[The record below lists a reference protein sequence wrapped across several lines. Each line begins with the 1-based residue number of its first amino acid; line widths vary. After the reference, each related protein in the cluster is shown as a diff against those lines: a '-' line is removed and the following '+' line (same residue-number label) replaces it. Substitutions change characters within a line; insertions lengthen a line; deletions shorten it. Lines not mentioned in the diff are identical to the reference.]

1 MGHTLL
7 QAPHSM
13 QSDVRSG
20 KTAAKRLN
28 TDRHAPRGQ
37 ITLQKNRRCPM
48 TKMISVKSIASRTER
63 VTTSV
68 VPLIIAQGIAD
79 SIVATGQSRQKYSGK
94 FGLRK

>member
-1 MGHTLL
+1 
-7 QAPHSM
+7 
-13 QSDVRSG
+13 
-20 KTAAKRLN
+20 
-28 TDRHAPRGQ
+28 
-37 ITLQKNRRCPM
+37 M

-94 FGLRK
+94 LGLRK